1 MTDSSLH
8 VYMTNSRNMHP
19 MKRHS
24 VWGMGMEDFVGVL
37 SWGKFGFYVRGEGAN
52 LPSLS
57 SFSSHP
63 PSLRS
68 SSPPLPFPSLAL
80 PCRPSSPTFP

>member
-37 SWGKFGFYVRGEGAN
+37 SWAKFGFYVRGEGAN
-52 LPSLS
+52 LPSPFL
-57 SFSSHP
+57 
-63 PSLRS
+63 LLLT
-68 SSPPLPFPSLAL
+68 SP
-80 PCRPSSPTFP
+80 